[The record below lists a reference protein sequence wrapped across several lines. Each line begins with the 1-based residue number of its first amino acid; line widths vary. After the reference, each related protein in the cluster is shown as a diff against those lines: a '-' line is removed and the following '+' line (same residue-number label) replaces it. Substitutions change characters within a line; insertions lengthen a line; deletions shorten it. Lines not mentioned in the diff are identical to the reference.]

1 MHRDSLTPVRSRGA
15 LDAAPRVEEEDLIV
29 DHRASLRPAQC
40 VEQKLADALRSAPL
54 LVSQLQG
61 LNRPYGR

>member
-15 LDAAPRVEEEDLIV
+15 LDATPRVEEEVLIE
-29 DHRASLRPAQC
+29 DHRASLRPAQH